1 MNGDIQIPIRC
12 REHKSPRGGTLGILG
27 EDVRVF
33 SIKYSTRKGLLYYFS
48 PEKLMRLVLLEV

>member
-12 REHKSPRGGTLGILG
+12 REHKSRGGGTLGILG

-33 SIKYSTRKGLLYYFS
+33 SKNIQPGKDYCTIFHLKN
-48 PEKLMRLVLLEV
+48 